1 VNDLIQKDKELVVF
15 LNSFNSIF
23 FDNFCLF
30 VTKQIHWTPIFLL
43 FFYLLYRKI
52 GWKKLGIA
60 LLFISFILMVC
71 DQTTNLFK
79 FSFERLR
86 PINDLDIKDNLRV
99 LIRRSSY
106 SFFSGHASNSMA
118 TTLFLFLIFRKHYK
132 YGFLLFLFP
141 LIFAYSRVHLAL
153 HFPSDILAG
162 YFFGTI
168 VGLFFYLLYKKYNSD
183 NFKNKNKFLILTTV
197 FVLLYFVILKFS
209 SLKFQVKN

>member
-15 LNSFNSIF
+15 LNSFDSIF

-30 VTKQIHWTPIFLL
+30 VTRQIHWIPIFLF
-43 FFYLLYRKI
+43 FFYLLYIKI
-52 GWKKLGIA
+52 GWKKLGIV

-99 LIRRSSY
+99 LIRRNSY

-183 NFKNKNKFLILTTV
+183 NFENKNKFLILTTV
-197 FVLLYFVILKFS
+197 FVLLYFVIFKFRV
-209 SLKFQVKN
+209 FF